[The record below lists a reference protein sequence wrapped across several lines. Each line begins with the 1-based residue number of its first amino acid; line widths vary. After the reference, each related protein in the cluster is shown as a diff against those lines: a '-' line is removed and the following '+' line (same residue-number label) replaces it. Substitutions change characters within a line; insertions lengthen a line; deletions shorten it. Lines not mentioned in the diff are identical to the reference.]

1 MSNARLTRRR
11 ANSPTRSEQIRPDA
25 PPKRKHPTTAGAVG
39 CRMLSLFK
47 LSCRV
52 YGFYARPNRARCK
65 RSYIWFRPLYV
76 TRVTKWCDEGH
87 KRPSSSLSFARSLR
101 RHHKDFLPFDVSI
114 SVLDGRLIRRPAKDA
129 RRKCEPCL
137 VRISRRRVWSSE
149 LLVLSLRCH
158 RIAMEQPAE
167 SRKGLNL
174 AFTRRAKSTSLPVT
188 GFRQDK
194 SGVDAGRLESWSPFW
209 NAEVVGAK
217 YKLPAR
223 RTYQA
228 SRITSARDP
237 LSAIG
242 LLG

>member
-1 MSNARLTRRR
+1 MHCRRRRPSQQKRRSLAGSARLPG
-11 ANSPTRSEQIRPDA
+11 APWHAKVAAVSDSEQIRPDV

-114 SVLDGRLIRRPAKDA
+114 SVLDGRLIRRQAKHA

-137 VRISRRRVWSSE
+137 VRVSRRRVF
-149 LLVLSLRCH
+149 
-158 RIAMEQPAE
+158 P
-167 SRKGLNL
+167 N
-174 AFTRRAKSTSLPVT
+174 
-188 GFRQDK
+188 
-194 SGVDAGRLESWSPFW
+194 
-209 NAEVVGAK
+209 
-217 YKLPAR
+217 
-223 RTYQA
+223 
-228 SRITSARDP
+228 
-237 LSAIG
+237 
-242 LLG
+242 